1 MLITKLKDEKEI
13 ISCFDKQPFVF
24 TCFGC
29 KEVFFPEEE
38 INGFLKNKQDEICGC
53 ARLDY
58 LCREEFSRIYI
69 EKFKEEIDKSGIIL
83 VFSCGVGVQVISN
96 LLPEKIVVPGCDTC
110 HLNGFQGLLVQN
122 YDCQQCGECYLNYT
136 GGICPLTS
144 CAKGLLNGPCGGAN
158 NGKCE
163 VSPEQDC
170 GWELI
175 YKRLQAIGKESILKE
190 SKVLIRNYEK
200 IYKMANC
207 ELAKGEGQK
216 AKGTT

>member
-13 ISCFDKQPFVF
+13 IQYFNKKTFVF

-38 INGFLKNKQDEICGC
+38 INSFLKDKQAKICEC

-58 LCREEFSRIYI
+58 LCREEFSKIYI
-69 EKFKEEIDKSGIIL
+69 EEYRKKIEESEVIL

-96 LLPEKIVVPGCDTC
+96 LLPGKIVVPGCDTC
-110 HLNGFQGLLVQN
+110 YLNGFQGLSVED
-122 YDCQQCGECYLNYT
+122 YDCRQCGECYLNYT

-144 CAKGLLNGPCGGAN
+144 CAKGLLNGPCGGAKD
-158 NGKCE
+158 GKCE
-163 VSPEQDC
+163 VNPEQDC

-175 YKRLQAIGKESILKE
+175 YKRLKAIGKENILKE

-200 IYKMANC
+200 IIK
-207 ELAKGEGQK
+207 EK
-216 AKGTT
+216 